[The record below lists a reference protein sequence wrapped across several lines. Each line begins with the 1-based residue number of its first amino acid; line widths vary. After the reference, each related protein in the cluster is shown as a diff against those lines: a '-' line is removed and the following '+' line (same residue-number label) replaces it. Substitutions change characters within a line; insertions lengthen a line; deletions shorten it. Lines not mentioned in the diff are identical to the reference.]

1 MLDQGDAG
9 DSGEKWLYSRY
20 MLKIEPTGFSEGLDE
35 IQMKKRS
42 QRFLYYYQKSCW
54 PFLLGHP
61 SGRINLVAH

>member
-42 QRFLYYYQKSCW
+42 QRFLYYYQKSC
-54 PFLLGHP
+54 
-61 SGRINLVAH
+61 